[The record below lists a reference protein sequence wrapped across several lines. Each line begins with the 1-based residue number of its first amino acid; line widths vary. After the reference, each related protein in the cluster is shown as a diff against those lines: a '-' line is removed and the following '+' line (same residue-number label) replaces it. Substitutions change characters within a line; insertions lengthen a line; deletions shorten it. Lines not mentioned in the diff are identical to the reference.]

1 MDKDGNVTDA
11 ADPEGFNMMTGFPA
25 IGILGRMEP
34 ILPLLRMYDT
44 INHNRKKACGV
55 RPFPEGRKEEEC
67 KRCCM

>member
-34 ILPLLRMYDT
+34 ILPLLRMCDT
-44 INHNRKKACGV
+44 INHKQEESLRCPA
-55 RPFPEGRKEEEC
+55 FP
-67 KRCCM
+67 